1 MKRTLNLLLLFLILA
16 VPSFAGKVS
25 KTEAQQIAQKFMT
38 RQMHRSAKARFAA
51 IPAKLRLSKS
61 TDKEFAPFY
70 VYNADNS
77 QGFVIVSGDDA
88 IGQIIGYS
96 DTGSFEMENAPS
108 NIVTMLQMFA
118 RLVENAPANA
128 ARRAPHI
135 PDANPTKGNVVIS
148 PLLDEEGI
156 QWGQDAP
163 FNGMMPTYT
172 AEAKTKHYFVGC
184 VATAMAQIMRYH
196 RWPAQ
201 GIGELTYTSNIG
213 QDLTANFGTTTYDWN
228 NMPGWLEKDNTNA
241 EQNKQVATLSYQA
254 AVSVH
259 MSFAP
264 AGSGA
269 FSQAVTGALVNYFG
283 YDKAIAY
290 KKREYFSTK
299 EWMDMIKAELNAKRP
314 VFYSASNEDGQG
326 GHAYVCDGYDDQD
339 YVHINWG
346 WYGKSNG
353 YFLVNALNPYDLGI
367 GANGGGY
374 NLQQE
379 IITGIQ
385 KPVEGSKRSWDIYCD
400 TRFTATLLST
410 GIQCMSII
418 SNHDC
423 DDFDGVIAAV
433 LINKDGKIVA
443 NLKEQPLT
451 VKGVNLDKKPL
462 TNGDWAKMQDCSV
475 NVPGVADGND
485 YKIIYAVK
493 AKGTE
498 DWNIVL
504 APNSLPNYAIAT
516 VKDGKIIAVDQHK
529 PIPDVTL
536 LDKITPD
543 GTLYAGGSGCFKVHI
558 RNNSTDYYVTRVW
571 LKFTSIDDPSKVYYL
586 HEADEKLNN
595 VYDSSEKELSLLINL
610 PADMPE
616 GKYKVIA
623 FDKAKPKAPAGA
635 DFEQYPFKEDLVG
648 ETILE
653 VKKAAQ
659 IPVIRQLG
667 NFAWLSSGANENEIV
682 QGDKVLFTHPVRNY
696 GLEGTVNLLLK
707 VQNVENEE
715 ETRDFIRLDAET
727 FKQQE
732 RKDPMYYVRTD
743 LNPGKYKLLPYFV
756 YKDTEYP
763 MEGTFED
770 CIIEVK
776 ANNALPLTATAFEV
790 PSIEWKQGT
799 NVKNIKFTLKASE
812 ATKGMFYIRFRPA
825 SYRAG
830 TLAYMKAVSLAAGE
844 SKDFVFNYKP
854 STTLANGAYLLYMEY
869 RPQGKKSGEEITVRG
884 ENTKVIY
891 LGITA
896 GIDDVNTTGAS
907 AADFT
912 IDGRNIYFGDIKN
925 IRNIAVYSISGAKV
939 FSTSAVSST
948 VSLPLANGIYVL
960 RVATVDGTV
969 TKKIVLK

>member
-135 PDANPTKGNVVIS
+135 PDANPTKGNVVVS

-201 GIGELTYTSNIG
+201 GIGELTYKSNIG
-213 QDLTANFGTTTYDWN
+213 QDLIANFGTTTYDWN
-228 NMPGWLEKDNTNA
+228 NMPGWLEKDNADA

-385 KPVEGSKRSWDIYCD
+385 KPLATPGKKPWDMYCSS
-400 TRFTATLLST
+400 RFTANLFELS
-410 GIQCMSII
+410 GIDCMSMVYY
-418 SNHDC
+418 HGC
-423 DDFDGVIAAV
+423 DPFTGKIAAV
-433 LINKDGKIVA
+433 LIDKDGKVVA
-443 NLKEQPLT
+443 ELGSQPWN
-451 VKGVNLDKKPL
+451 VKGVNLDGKPL
-462 TNGDWAKMQDCSV
+462 TDGGTVSLAKCTTS
-475 NVPGVADGND
+475 VPGVPNGSD
-485 YKIIYAVK
+485 YKILFAVQ
-493 AKGTE
+493 AQGET
-498 DWNIVL
+498 DWTIVRTM
-504 APNSLPNYAIAT
+504 NTLPNYAQAT
-516 VKDGKIIAVDQHK
+516 VDNGVIIAVDQHK
-529 PIPDVTL
+529 PTPDVTL
-536 LDKITPD
+536 LEKITPD
-543 GTLYAGGSGCFKVHI
+543 GILYAKGSANFMVKV
-558 RNNSTDYYVTRVW
+558 RNNTTDFYLSRIW
-571 LKFTSIDDPSKVYYL
+571 LRFTDVNDPTKVYYL
-586 HEADEKLNN
+586 HEDDTKSNN
-595 VYDSSEKELSLLINL
+595 VYDSSDKTLHLLIDL
-610 PADMPE
+610 PQDMPA
-616 GKYKVIA
+616 GKYRVEA
-623 FDKAKPKAPAGA
+623 FEKDYE
-635 DFEQYPFKEDLVG
+635 DYLFKETLVG
-648 ETILE
+648 QTELE
-653 VKKAAQ
+653 VVDEATTP
-659 IPVIRQLG
+659 IIRQIG
-667 NFAWLSSGANENEIV
+667 DFAWLGKDDKQEV
-682 QGDKVLFTHPVRNY
+682 RQGDPIAISMPVRNY
-696 GLEGTVNLLLK
+696 GVEGATGLLISFQGVNDPTKTYDFYKKDVNLTRQQFLK
-707 VQNVENEE
+707 AIFAK
-715 ETRDFIRLDAET
+715 RCDI
-727 FKQQE
+727 
-732 RKDPMYYVRTD
+732 M
-743 LNPGKYKLLPYFV
+743 PGTYKLVAYYIV
-756 YKDTEYP
+756 DGNTKAV
-763 MEGTFED
+763 EGEVGE

-776 ANNALPLTATAFEV
+776 ENPDLVLHCDEFAV
-790 PSIEWKQGT
+790 PTHDVEAGKTYTG
-799 NVKNIKFTLKASE
+799 FTLKLSAKNA
-812 ATKGMFYIRFRPA
+812 ATKGTLFVRLRPA
-825 SYRAG
+825 TYTGGQGIVKMVKINLAANASG
-830 TLAYMKAVSLAAGE
+830 TVNFKFTPNSTLAKG
-844 SKDFVFNYKP
+844 K
-854 STTLANGAYLLYMEY
+854 YLMFLEY
-869 RPQGKKSGEEITVRG
+869 RKDGDPRTAYGPVAG
-884 ENTKVIY
+884 ENTQPIY
-891 LGITA
+891 VGITA

-912 IDGRNIYFGDIKN
+912 FDGRNIYFGDIKN